1 MPSLILRPNGLI
13 NAGNWGV
20 NPDTILENISDNDL
34 GTSLINQAQNQAI
47 IVNLD
52 NVPSAQ
58 STSTF
63 TSLTASAITS
73 PTAKGSPAFNLS
85 ISDLDGIIFAQTFTN
100 TSGLI
105 QTQTTDVVTINKND
119 QYINGLTLAF
129 IGLSGTQAKVH
140 ELFLTVVYE
149 DDSSG
154 KIIISE
160 IGGLVNI
167 TGGKIIL

>member
-13 NAGNWGV
+13 NAGDWGV

-154 KIIISE
+154 KIILSS
-160 IGGLVNI
+160 GLI
-167 TGGKIIL
+167 QLTSGKITL